1 MEEVLGRLVPGK
13 LLLHRPPGALRGL
26 GAAGRREAAE
36 RRGQQA
42 AGQAERLRACG
53 GG

>member
-1 MEEVLGRLVPGK
+1 MEEVLGRLVPRK

-36 RRGQQA
+36 RRGQPA
-42 AGQAERLRACG
+42 AGQRLRARG